1 MRRYLVQIQGSAIP
15 PIRLNKT
22 KTDGLKPSATT
33 ATPSSDALGVR
44 VGALLQVQD
53 RTGNVTRS
61 AKCRCLDCNESD
73 FTCGSARI
81 AWRAAVGSLQPARD
95 GNRKVA
101 VTRGQLVPYE
111 HTLEHTLIL
120 PLGEPFAKRL
130 ARAGG
135 GLVWRTRKPAERQQL
150 HGEPGGD

>member
-15 PIRLNKT
+15 PIRPDKT

-61 AKCRCLDCNESD
+61 AKCRCLDCDEID
-73 FTCGSARI
+73 FTRGSARS
-81 AWRAAVGSLQPARD
+81 AGPAAVGSLQPAGKRHRE
-95 GNRKVA
+95 GA
-101 VTRGQLVPYE
+101 VTRGQLLPHELTLSVPFGR
-111 HTLEHTLIL
+111 
-120 PLGEPFAKRL
+120 PLAERL
-130 ARAGG
+130 TRARGGVIWRAGE
-135 GLVWRTRKPAERQQL
+135 PAERKQL
-150 HGEPGGD
+150 HR

>member
-15 PIRLNKT
+15 PIRQNKT

-61 AKCRCLDCNESD
+61 AKCRCLDSNENVRTLGGTWDARHAGD
-73 FTCGSARI
+73 FG
-81 AWRAAVGSLQPARD
+81 LHPA
-95 GNRKVA
+95 
-101 VTRGQLVPYE
+101 PYRY
-111 HTLEHTLIL
+111 
-120 PLGEPFAKRL
+120 GEGAIS
-130 ARAGG
+130 
-135 GLVWRTRKPAERQQL
+135 
-150 HGEPGGD
+150 